1 MKITL
6 VSSCG
11 LVLEQDGQTLL
22 IDALNKQ
29 YRCYYGLPPE
39 TFVRMLS
46 GEPPYDAV
54 CGILF
59 THAHP
64 DHYSA
69 SRTKQLRAACGAAV
83 VLPQPDTPERLNVQL
98 GPFAVECSR
107 FPHIPVPGLEEIAHA
122 VYWISAAGKSVYV
135 TADAQIDTTRH
146 RAILR
151 GRRADAAFWN
161 GQYLSHP
168 ETREL
173 LLEAAEKNFIY
184 HIPVDE
190 KDACGIRRK
199 CERNMARFGADLCWS
214 NTRRFWRYEA
224 KKRRP
229 VPPRLLQTCLWRPH
243 LLCLAGKD
251 GEKGAGVRFSAYCGC
266 NSGRFL
272 IYSCYERTNSPY
284 GRYGTRRLLRYP
296 KLASSYV

>member
-11 LVLEQDGQTLL
+11 LVLEQDGSTLL

-29 YRCYYGLPPE
+29 FRCYYGLPPE
-39 TFVRMLS
+39 AFAKMLA

-54 CGILF
+54 CGVLF

-69 SRTKQLRAACGAAV
+69 SRTEQLRAACGAPV
-83 VLPQPDTPERLNVQL
+83 FLPQPNTPERLMMQL
-98 GPFAVECSR
+98 GPFTVECSR
-107 FPHIPVPGLEEIAHA
+107 FPHIPVPGMAEAPHA
-122 VYWISAAGKSVYV
+122 VYWISAAGKSIYV
-135 TADAQIDTTRH
+135 TADAQIDTERH
-146 RAILR
+146 RAILH

-173 LLEAAEKNFIY
+173 LLEAAVKNYIY

-190 KDACGIRRK
+190 KDVCGIRRK
-199 CERNMARFGADLCWS
+199 CERSMARFGAELPNVS
-214 NTRRFWRYEA
+214 LLEQYPSSLEA
-224 KKRRP
+224 
-229 VPPRLLQTCLWRPH
+229 
-243 LLCLAGKD
+243 
-251 GEKGAGVRFSAYCGC
+251 
-266 NSGRFL
+266 
-272 IYSCYERTNSPY
+272 
-284 GRYGTRRLLRYP
+284 
-296 KLASSYV
+296 